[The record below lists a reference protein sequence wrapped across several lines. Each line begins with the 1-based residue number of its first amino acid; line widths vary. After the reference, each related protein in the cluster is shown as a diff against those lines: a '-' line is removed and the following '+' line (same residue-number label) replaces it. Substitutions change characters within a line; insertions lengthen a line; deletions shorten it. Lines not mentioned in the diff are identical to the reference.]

1 MQEGD
6 ISLNPGPVNHAKR
19 PSCSVCLKT
28 IQRNQ
33 GEASCQA
40 CNGLSHLKCIGIS
53 FKECKCCK
61 SCSEAEVVVTE
72 QVSESENTAYP
83 KLKSL
88 SELLLSKGLKV
99 CHQTIHSL
107 LPKIDQVRALLESRK
122 GISILGVTESHLSNN
137 VSDTEITIDGY
148 KLYRKDRQS
157 NHRGGGVLVYLA
169 DSLSALRREDLEK
182 PELEAIWIELI
193 QPHSKGILLGT
204 LYRPPDGSDFL
215 DAEFMSS
222 FENVLEVADAEK
234 KEVIITGDLNCNFSP
249 GARCQGETKKL
260 KSIRQSM
267 NMTQVVN
274 DPTRVTRESQT
285 LIDIICTSQ
294 PQSITS
300 VKVVKSA
307 LSDHDMTAFVRKL
320 NSLKFKPR
328 TIKCRNYSKYCPT
341 RFNEDLSSV
350 SWDNLSECQDVD
362 NAWLNFKTCFLH
374 VADKHAPQIEKQV
387 RGRNTP
393 WLANEIKKVM
403 AERDHF
409 YRQARRTNIEL
420 HWSRYKSLRNQVTA
434 MIRKEKSS

>member
-1 MQEGD
+1 MNSSANHLDRSVWFEPSSVSVNLIRSMAVTRDLKAREISFRLEGFPRERKRDLKTTFKLGNPGQLIKLVNFFVAAGILMQAGD

-19 PSCSVCLKT
+19 PLCSLCLKT
-28 IQRNQ
+28 IGRNQ

-40 CNGLSHLKCIGIS
+40 YNGLFHLKCIRIS
-53 FKECKCCK
+53 FEDSKCCK
-61 SCSEAEVVVTE
+61 SCSEGEVVVNE

-99 CHQTIHSL
+99 CHQNIRSL
-107 LPKIDQVRALLESRK
+107 LPKIDQVRALLEPHK
-122 GISILGVTESHLSNN
+122 GINILGVTESHLSNN

-193 QPHSKGILLGT
+193 QPHSSKGILLGT

-215 DAEFMSS
+215 DAEFTSS
-222 FENVLEVADAEK
+222 FENVLEVANAEK
-234 KEVIITGDLNCNFSP
+234 KEVNIMGDLNCNFSP
-249 GARCQGETKKL
+249 GARCQGEAKKL
-260 KSIRQSM
+260 KSILQSM

-274 DPTRVTRESQT
+274 EPTRITRESQT

-294 PQSITS
+294 PQNITL

-307 LSDHDMTAFVRKL
+307 LSDHDMTL
-320 NSLKFKPR
+320 N
-328 TIKCRNYSKYCPT
+328 
-341 RFNEDLSSV
+341 
-350 SWDNLSECQDVD
+350 
-362 NAWLNFKTCFLH
+362 H
-374 VADKHAPQIEKQV
+374 
-387 RGRNTP
+387 
-393 WLANEIKKVM
+393 
-403 AERDHF
+403 ER
-409 YRQARRTNIEL
+409 
-420 HWSRYKSLRNQVTA
+420 
-434 MIRKEKSS
+434 